1 MKNIDSVTNPQLR
14 NSIQSRFFDWIFLF
28 LAGVIFIVTP
38 LLFLELKQDQ
48 WVDGFIPIRMV
59 NAELKLCLFITLS
72 SILIGITWIRINLKG
87 KINYPVKPVF
97 FFGCLFLLS
106 IVISNLGAYNLQR
119 AWVSSFTW
127 HLLPIFLVFSLL
139 QFNWS
144 HSRFK
149 GFISLILLGGAF
161 SCLVA
166 LDQHYLW
173 TDWSHRLP
181 RHTKSIPAGIIF
193 NHNFAAEFHAPI
205 IPMALGLCFY
215 VKTNFTRMLIL
226 ASIIVIFMPA
236 LSLSLAR
243 GAWIGLIAGCF
254 LTGIIFITS
263 IFIKPQ
269 DFGRKEKKH
278 SLWLAS
284 SFIFLALSLPLYLTT
299 SDYWKKGTIA
309 KDSLT
314 KEKQVSREASELKSI
329 ITTSELSSG
338 SARRIVLWK
347 DALQAIVSKDF
358 LFGKGTDHYELHF
371 HESAKLSDKTTGSTL
386 VRFVHNDFIQ
396 ILYEN
401 GIIGLVG
408 FIGLWIVIL
417 WKALCKGM
425 ECVKYNDF
433 NRLALILGLT
443 ASCLTFLIES
453 FFEFPTRSPCAMVV
467 GWTSLGLLLVV
478 TSLKDLDLPPKAL
491 TPINPKINLLIGA
504 AAVWII
510 PFGCLLAKDLFWS
523 NVYHFQGRIAGDYGE
538 KNKSL
543 IFHRNSISLTP
554 WQHHSRKF
562 ESYYL
567 LTHKKQF
574 PEALESINQT
584 LKVHPGC
591 LVAHQNKIKLS
602 IQEFKDNQMAR
613 EALKAMKKAAPFH
626 TYTQRESKRVAN
638 LKP

>member
-1 MKNIDSVTNPQLR
+1 MKNIDSVTNPLLR
-14 NSIQSRFFDWIFLF
+14 NSFQSRFFDCIFLS
-28 LAGVIFIVTP
+28 LASVLFIVTP

-59 NAELKLCLFITLS
+59 NAELKLCLFISLS
-72 SILIGITWIRINLKG
+72 SILIGITWIQIHLKR
-87 KINYPVKPVF
+87 KINYPSKPVF
-97 FFGCLFLLS
+97 FFGCIFLLS
-106 IVISNLGAYNLQR
+106 VVISTLRAHNLER

-127 HLLPIFLVFSLL
+127 HLLPILLVFSLL

-161 SCLVA
+161 SCLVVM
-166 LDQHYLW
+166 DQHYLW

-181 RHTKSIPAGIIF
+181 RPQKGIPAGIIF
-193 NHNFAAEFHAPI
+193 NHNFAAEYHAPI

-226 ASIIVIFMPA
+226 ASIIIIFMPA

-243 GAWIGLIAGCF
+243 GAWLGLMTGPF
-254 LTGIIFITS
+254 LTGIIYIAS
-263 IFIKPQ
+263 IYIKKK
-269 DFGRKEKKH
+269 DFGRKEKKV
-278 SLWLAS
+278 SLWLVS

-329 ITTSELSSG
+329 VTISEPSSG
-338 SARRIVLWK
+338 SGRRMVLWQ

-401 GIIGLVG
+401 GIIGFVG
-408 FIGLWIVIL
+408 FIGLWIAIL

-425 ECVKYNDF
+425 ECIRYND
-433 NRLALILGLT
+433 NKRLALILGLS

-453 FFEFPTRSPCAMVV
+453 FFEFPTRSPCAMIV
-467 GWTSLGLLLVV
+467 GWVSLGLLLVV
-478 TSLKDLDLPPKAL
+478 TTLNDLDLPPKTL
-491 TPINPKINLLIGA
+491 TLMNPKINLLIGVS
-504 AAVWII
+504 AVWII

-523 NVYHFQGRIAGDYGE
+523 NIYHFQGRIAGDYGE

-543 IFHRNSISLTP
+543 MFHRNSIALTP

-591 LVAHQNKIKLS
+591 LVAHQNKIHLS

-613 EALKAMKKAAPFH
+613 EALQAMKKAAPFH
-626 TYTQRESKRVAN
+626 PYTHRESKRVAN